1 MVANHFRLPEKKDD
15 SSQKSPA
22 SNWKIDVIL
31 VLLIIQ
37 IVIMG
42 GWWWTGLHPAKV
54 KQPNQTAVKENA
66 PSEPPV
72 KQEPSVSSGQEAS
85 VPEATVAEKPATR
98 SYEQNPIRVQILNGC
113 GVRGI
118 ARKMT
123 DCLRAKG
130 FDVRE
135 TGNAA
140 RYDYAM
146 TEVIVRTN
154 DQSVGD
160 SVAKKLGVD
169 SVSIVPDRSLVDI
182 EVTVIIGKDYKN
194 LRCP

>member
-37 IVIMG
+37 IIIMG
-42 GWWWTGLHPAKV
+42 GWWWMGIHPTKA
-54 KQPNQTAVKENA
+54 KQPGQGAVKERA
-66 PSEPPV
+66 LSEPPAKQESAV
-72 KQEPSVSSGQEAS
+72 SQGQEPSMPGIAVTEE
-85 VPEATVAEKPATR
+85 PPAR

-118 ARKMT
+118 ARRMT

-135 TGNAA
+135 SGNAA
-140 RYDYAM
+140 RYDYVN

-160 SVAKKLGVD
+160 MVAKKIGVD

-182 EVTVIIGKDYKN
+182 EVTVIIGKDYKT

>member
-15 SSQKSPA
+15 ASQKSPV
-22 SNWKIDVIL
+22 SNWKIDAIL

-37 IVIMG
+37 IIIMG
-42 GWWWTGLHPAKV
+42 GWWWMGIHPIKA
-54 KQPNQTAVKENA
+54 KQPGQAAMKEKA
-66 PSEPPV
+66 PSEPPA
-72 KQEPSVSSGQEAS
+72 KQESTESQGQEPSMPGAAVTEE
-85 VPEATVAEKPATR
+85 PPAR

-118 ARKMT
+118 ARRMT
-123 DCLRAKG
+123 DCLRGKG

-135 TGNAA
+135 SGNAA
-140 RYDYAM
+140 RYDYAK

-160 SVAKKLGVD
+160 TVAKALGVN

-182 EVTVIIGKDYKN
+182 EVTVIIGKDYRT